1 LCHRQLGGLEKC
13 FSAVG
18 RWAKR
23 RRRERAWEKL
33 MDVGEQVSVFIVY
46 AQSSPNS
53 VKMAQK
59 KKKKRKG
66 ISDNRYKV
74 FAIAILT
81 LDREKETKLE
91 GTL

>member
-1 LCHRQLGGLEKC
+1 M
-13 FSAVG
+13 FFG
-18 RWAKR
+18 RW
-23 RRRERAWEKL
+23 REKMREKRAWEKL

-53 VKMAQK
+53 VKMARKK

-74 FAIAILT
+74 FAM
-81 LDREKETKLE
+81 DREKETKLE
-91 GTL
+91 PGTL